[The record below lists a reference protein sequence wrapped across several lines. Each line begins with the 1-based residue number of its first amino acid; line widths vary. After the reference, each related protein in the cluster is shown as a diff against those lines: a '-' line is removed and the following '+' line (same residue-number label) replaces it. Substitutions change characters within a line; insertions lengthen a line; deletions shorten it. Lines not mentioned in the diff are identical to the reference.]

1 MDKKYIVI
9 NLNKAESAETLQA
22 RLKERFR
29 WGVFGVLIVLL
40 VGVNARVWIIN
51 SGYDKIINKKELE
64 IARLKNEINKF
75 QSEGKNLSK
84 EDILSFADLEQDR
97 FLWARNLEKMG
108 ALTPDDIAITGLKF
122 KRKKLVIKGI
132 ALTFEDRKDFEI
144 IDEYIPVIEA
154 KKCLEKL
161 NSSKVGL
168 HAPPEGA
175 PGAPGLKLDLKALE
189 KRQPLKL
196 APAGMEFPNEMTDKY
211 DIVLTST
218 WGYDSSTYRRL
229 FRSLLVNSVLSID
242 SAKNFI

>member
-64 IARLKNEINKF
+64 IARLKNEINKL

-144 IDEYIPVIEA
+144 IDEYVQTLRNNIEFASNFSKIKYVGHSKVNVRGQDIVRFEIEA
-154 KKCLEKL
+154 
-161 NSSKVGL
+161 SSK
-168 HAPPEGA
+168 
-175 PGAPGLKLDLKALE
+175 K
-189 KRQPLKL
+189 
-196 APAGMEFPNEMTDKY
+196 
-211 DIVLTST
+211 ST
-218 WGYDSSTYRRL
+218 K
-229 FRSLLVNSVLSID
+229 
-242 SAKNFI
+242 KNFS